1 MLLSQSLYF
10 VTCIAVM
17 TPRQL
22 LVSLASLTML
32 VSAVRGGRP
41 SSGRYDYFPGL
52 SLLQPWFS
60 GRFRLPTLGQ
70 LTEEARDLLDE
81 HR

>member
-10 VTCIAVM
+10 VTCIAAM

-32 VSAVRGGRP
+32 VSAVRGEAPEFG
-41 SSGRYDYFPGL
+41 
-52 SLLQPWFS
+52 
-60 GRFRLPTLGQ
+60 TL
-70 LTEEARDLLDE
+70 
-81 HR
+81 